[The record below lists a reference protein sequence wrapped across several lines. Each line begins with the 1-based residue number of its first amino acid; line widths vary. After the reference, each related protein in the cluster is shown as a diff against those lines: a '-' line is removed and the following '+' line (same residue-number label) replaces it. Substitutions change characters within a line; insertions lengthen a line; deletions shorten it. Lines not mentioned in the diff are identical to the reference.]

1 MAATVWAWMA
11 MPCAH
16 SAASSW
22 AMPTAP
28 STAALCCLAR
38 CRATRRL
45 QGTPQA
51 RSQARATSLSGATLL
66 LELAWSAGILPR
78 WADSTSLLGLHPVRR
93 KKASKRNRQST
104 AGDVYVVGGYREEG
118 WDPANPGLSM
128 PFVPLAA
135 LLFLLGDVFEGYQ
148 QQDDPASVPLLTPH
162 AGGGINPSPAGACWG
177 LRSSRLGLALV
188 CLATWMK
195 SPRVGWPG

>member
-1 MAATVWAWMA
+1 MVATAVAWMA

-16 SAASSW
+16 SAASCW

-51 RSQARATSLSGATLL
+51 RSQARATSLWSGATLP

-78 WADSTSLLGLHPVRR
+78 WADSTSLLGP
-93 KKASKRNRQST
+93 
-104 AGDVYVVGGYREEG
+104 D
-118 WDPANPGLSM
+118 
-128 PFVPLAA
+128 F
-135 LLFLLGDVFEGYQ
+135 
-148 QQDDPASVPLLTPH
+148 
-162 AGGGINPSPAGACWG
+162 
-177 LRSSRLGLALV
+177 LRSS
-188 CLATWMK
+188 
-195 SPRVGWPG
+195 